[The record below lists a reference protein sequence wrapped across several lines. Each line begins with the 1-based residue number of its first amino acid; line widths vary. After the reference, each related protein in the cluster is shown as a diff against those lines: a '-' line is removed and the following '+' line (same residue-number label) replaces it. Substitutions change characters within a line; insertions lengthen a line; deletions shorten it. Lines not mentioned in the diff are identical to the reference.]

1 MYEAT
6 HRGRTTFRLRRGYV
20 GHDAGRIGILGRMSD
35 LEKNPAERQCG
46 GDEQQAGVEVIPPR
60 EVPLGGPRA
69 MTVRRTL
76 PARGRTM
83 IGAYCFLDH
92 YGPDDIA
99 SSGGM
104 VVPPHPH
111 TSLQTVSWLF
121 SGLIEHRDSTGVTA
135 LVRPGELNLMT
146 AGHGVCH
153 SEVSVTG
160 EDAPKVLHGVQLWT
174 CLPLEHADTDAR
186 FDHFV
191 PEPMTSDGSRV
202 SVFLGELALPGGIRL
217 GSPVETFTPLI
228 GAEIVMEAGAELT
241 LGVDPEHE
249 HGVLLDDG
257 AVAVEGT
264 DVGVRN
270 LLHVPVGREEL
281 TLTAG
286 DEGARLV
293 LIGGPP
299 FGEQIVMWWNFIG
312 RTHEQ
317 VVQAREQWQAELGHD
332 PDGRFG
338 AFDYPGGESLPAPAL
353 PHVTLRP
360 RG

>member
-1 MYEAT
+1 MEGGSAPAEQDRHT
-6 HRGRTTFRLRRGYV
+6 R
-20 GHDAGRIGILGRMSD
+20 RMSD
-35 LEKNPAERQCG
+35 LQHNPTEHECG
-46 GDEQQAGVEVIPPR
+46 DDPVRAATELIPPR

-83 IGAYCFLDH
+83 IGAYCFVDH
-92 YGPDDIA
+92 YGPDEIA
-99 SSGGM
+99 ETGGM

-153 SEVSVTG
+153 SEVSVKDD
-160 EDAPKVLHGVQLWT
+160 DAPQVLHGVQLWT
-174 CLPLEHADTDAR
+174 CLPRESADVEPR
-186 FDHFV
+186 FDHFA
-191 PEPMTSDGSRV
+191 PEPVQVDGARV
-202 SVFLGELALPGGIRL
+202 SVFLGELGLPDGQRP
-217 GSPVETFTPLI
+217 GSPVETFTPLL
-228 GAEIVMEAGAELT
+228 GAEIVLDPGADLT
-241 LGVDPEHE
+241 VEVDPAHE

-257 AVAVEGT
+257 TLTVEDAVVEPGH
-264 DVGVRN
+264 
-270 LLHVPVGREEL
+270 LLHVAASATTDRL
-281 TLTAG
+281 RLRAG

-293 LIGGPP
+293 LLGGPP

-312 RTHEQ
+312 RTHDEI
-317 VVQAREQWQAELGHD
+317 VRAREQWQAELGHD

-338 AFDYPGGESLPAPAL
+338 AFDYPGGESLPAPTL
-353 PHVTLRP
+353 PPVTLRP

>member
-1 MYEAT
+1 
-6 HRGRTTFRLRRGYV
+6 
-20 GHDAGRIGILGRMSD
+20 MSD
-35 LEKNPAERQCG
+35 LEQNPTERECG
-46 GDEQQAGVEVIPPR
+46 DDPARAATTLIPPR

-83 IGAYCFLDH
+83 IGAWCFLDH
-92 YGPDDIA
+92 YGPDEIA
-99 SSGGM
+99 ETGGM

-121 SGLIEHRDSTGVTA
+121 SGLIEHRDSTGVKA

-153 SEVSVTG
+153 SEVSVREEG
-160 EDAPKVLHGVQLWT
+160 APAVLHGVQLWT
-174 CLPLEHADTDAR
+174 CLPLEHADTAAR
-186 FDHFV
+186 FDHFA
-191 PEPMTSDGSRV
+191 PEPVEVDGARV
-202 SVFLGELALPGGIRL
+202 SVFLGDLGLPDGSRPA
-217 GSPVETFTPLI
+217 SPVETFSPLL
-228 GAEIVMEAGAELT
+228 GAEIVLAAGARLSLE
-241 LGVDPEHE
+241 VDPTHE

-257 AVAVEGT
+257 AVAVDGEAVERGH
-264 DVGVRN
+264 
-270 LLHVPVGREEL
+270 LLHVPPGREGL
-281 TLTAG
+281 TLEAG
-286 DEGARLV
+286 QDGARLM

-312 RTHEQ
+312 RSHDDI
-317 VVQAREQWQAELGHD
+317 VRAREQWQAELGHD
-332 PDGRFG
+332 ADGRFG